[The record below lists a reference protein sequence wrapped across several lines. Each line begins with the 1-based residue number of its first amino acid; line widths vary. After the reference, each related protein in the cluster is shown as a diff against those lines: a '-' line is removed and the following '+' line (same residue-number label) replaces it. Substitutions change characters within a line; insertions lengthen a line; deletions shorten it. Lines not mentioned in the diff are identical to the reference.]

1 MINGRAKGHAFER
14 ELIKKFHDEFG
25 DCASHLKRNLDQYQT
40 CGKADIEFHNLMI
53 EAKRYASGHWFKPEW
68 WEQAKTSAGDQFI
81 PVLIYKYDRQPIRMV
96 FPLRTFKEYSFKTV
110 ETITVDWETGIL
122 LMRELLEVPDEAST
136 VQRRN

>member
-1 MINGRAKGHAFER
+1 MFQ
-14 ELIKKFHDEFG
+14 DEFG

-53 EAKRYASGHWFKPEW
+53 EAKRYASGHWYKPEW